1 MASTF
6 MPRYPVSLRGSWF
19 GLNHEFRQRLKAL
32 SITPVQYTT
41 LRNICEF
48 QGEVL
53 NQRTLSEFV
62 ISNEN
67 NLTAILQK
75 LEKHGLI
82 ARKISTSDRRSKTI
96 TPTPRGKEI
105 FKVAQV
111 IARELEHEILAE
123 FSDSE
128 RETLLAGLEVCSQK
142 LQEIGGA
149 SGVTPR

>member
-1 MASTF
+1 MDADNQLF
-6 MPRYPVSLRGSWF
+6 LLQRK
-19 GLNHEFRQRLKAL
+19 NHELQN
-32 SITPVQYTT
+32 Q
-41 LRNICEF
+41 
-48 QGEVL
+48 L
-53 NQRTLSEFV
+53 NEEQQKVAFV